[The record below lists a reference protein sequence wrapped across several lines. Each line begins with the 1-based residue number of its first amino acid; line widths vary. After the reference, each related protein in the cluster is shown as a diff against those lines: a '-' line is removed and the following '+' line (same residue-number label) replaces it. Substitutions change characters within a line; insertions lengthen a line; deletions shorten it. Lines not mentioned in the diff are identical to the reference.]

1 MCRILRRFG
10 SPEVEQHNRAV
21 FKGFFSSLKSYDE
34 YIQFA
39 FITGVTKFEKVS
51 IFSDLNQL
59 NDISLNE
66 EYSGICGIT
75 ENELR
80 ECFQAEV
87 KEMAARQSMTPEAC
101 YEALKHRYDGYRFH
115 PAGVPVYN
123 PFSLMKAFSEKDF
136 GSYWFETGTPT
147 FLVMMLKDSEF
158 DVRKLTNRTLYVTDA
173 ALSDYRVD
181 QRDPVPLLYQTG
193 YLTIADYDTK
203 RRRYTLSVP
212 NEEVEYGL
220 IESLMPVFTPAIN
233 AGTGTDI
240 YTLEE

>member
-1 MCRILRRFG
+1 
-10 SPEVEQHNRAV
+10 
-21 FKGFFSSLKSYDE
+21 
-34 YIQFA
+34 
-39 FITGVTKFEKVS
+39 
-51 IFSDLNQL
+51 
-59 NDISLNE
+59 
-66 EYSGICGIT
+66 
-75 ENELR
+75 
-80 ECFQAEV
+80 
-87 KEMAARQSMTPEAC
+87 
-101 YEALKHRYDGYRFH
+101 
-115 PAGVPVYN
+115 
-123 PFSLMKAFSEKDF
+123 MKAFSEKDF

-147 FLVMMLKDSEF
+147 FLVMMLKDSGF